1 MRIEIAVREY
11 TNKFK
16 YIDTFRGL
24 DILTMSVQSKDYRE
38 ERRRT
43 GMNSEFALH
52 LPEEWEGFSR
62 FFFALGDKTRQQIL
76 LMFEPGEEICVN
88 DIARVFH
95 LSRPAISHHLKVLR
109 DAALLVCEKRGKE
122 VFYRVNYLYCVEV
135 LRVVHSFVARRAE
148 GGDIKELLAGDISS
162 D

>member
-1 MRIEIAVREY
+1 VSALS
-11 TNKFK
+11 NSF
-16 YIDTFRGL
+16 G
-24 DILTMSVQSKDYRE
+24 E
-38 ERRRT
+38 ERRRA
-43 GMNSEFALH
+43 GMKTELAQQ

-76 LMFEPGEEICVN
+76 LVFEPDEEICVN
-88 DIARVFH
+88 DIAKLFH

-109 DAALLVCEKRGKE
+109 EAALLVSEKRGKE

-148 GGDIKELLAGDISS
+148 GGDITELLSGGIDAG
-162 D
+162 